1 MFQEEFQNMQ
11 RILEVLESLL
21 KHDVYEDT
29 GIVYKKGGGGEFLNL
44 NLHGTFTIIM
54 YILAYIFIN
63 VVNKTSSV
71 IM

>member
-1 MFQEEFQNMQ
+1 MT
-11 RILEVLESLL
+11 LL
-21 KHDVYEDT
+21 KRDVYEDT
-29 GIVYKKGGGGEFLNL
+29 GIVYKKGGIFLNL
-44 NLHGTFTIIM
+44 NWHGTFTIIM